1 MSTAL
6 TQSARFRRTLLG
18 AIAVGVLSSLAAAT
32 TPTPARAAGD
42 VPLPIAFYPFDEEPL
57 GRTATDVIRGVP
69 GEATLVGFG
78 ATDAAFAPGTVGN
91 GICFNGSTQFA
102 RAPLPTGPGGA
113 RLNDFTVSAWVR
125 VTQLNQSAGWETI
138 VKNWGAAAGSFH
150 LGRDGT
156 GTQWSIQI
164 GLVDALGNEIGGTPP
179 WGREAKSA
187 TGLATAGEWVHVVS
201 TVSSTDLRARLYVN
215 GVEQTTGGGTS
226 PAVFPAGGQLKQ
238 LEPAGGGAPLMSFGV
253 KLNDAQTQPADP
265 GNVPGWLNG
274 CLDEIA
280 FWDVALTP
288 AQVLLIEQGGRAG
301 TSLVDVTV
309 DPPVIRPAS
318 TPTPQVDCTPDPVR
332 AGETLTCVVSGGP
345 ADTEILWN
353 VTVGTVRVGA
363 GLTLD
368 GDGAGVFT
376 VAIPRSATGQDVIV
390 ELVEWAAPVPLGV
403 VGGPVPGSVPAGNG
417 PSPMPLG
424 VLALT
429 LGLPL
434 LVSLTLRSGR
444 RAVAGRSS

>member
-1 MSTAL
+1 MSTPSA
-6 TQSARFRRTLLG
+6 QSARLRRAVIG
-18 AIAVGVLSSLAAAT
+18 AIAVGVLIPLVAT
-32 TPTPARAAGD
+32 TVPTSALADGALP
-42 VPLPIAFYPFDEEPL
+42 PPIAYYPFDEEPSS
-57 GRTATDVIRGVP
+57 RTATDEARGD
-69 GEATLVGFG
+69 GAATLVGF
-78 ATDAAFAPGTVGN
+78 AANDAAFAPGTVGN
-91 GICFNGSTQFA
+91 AICFNGVDQFA

-113 RLNDFTVSAWVR
+113 RLTDFTVSAWVR
-125 VTQLNQSAGWETI
+125 ITALNQSAGWETI

-164 GLVDALGNEIGGTPP
+164 GLVNADGSEIGGNPP

-187 TGLATAGEWVHVVS
+187 IGLATVGEWVHVVS

-226 PAVFPAGGQLKQ
+226 PAQFPAGSQLKQ
-238 LEPAGGGAPLMSFGV
+238 LAPAGGSPLMSFGV
-253 KLNDAQTQPADP
+253 KLNDAQTAPADP
-265 GNVPGWLNG
+265 NNIPGWLNG

-288 AQVLLIEQGGRAG
+288 AQVLLVEQGGRAG

-309 DPPVIRPAS
+309 DPPVVTPIV

-345 ADTEILWN
+345 SDTEILWN
-353 VTVGTVRVGA
+353 VTVGDVRFGA

-368 GDGAGVFT
+368 GDGDGVFT
-376 VAIPRSATGQDVIV
+376 IAIPRSATGQDATV
-390 ELVEWAAPVPLGV
+390 ELVEWAAPVVLGV
-403 VGGPVPGSVPAGNG
+403 VSGPVPGSVPAGKG
-417 PSPMPLG
+417 PVPVGVALLLAALVSVAGAVLVG
-424 VLALT
+424 RRVLA
-429 LGLPL
+429 
-434 LVSLTLRSGR
+434 VD
-444 RAVAGRSS
+444 